1 MKTTQKFYKM
11 PQALFSDKFSQL
23 SNDAKILYMLLLNRK
38 SLSEKND
45 FNDENGNTVVLFSN
59 LEVCRSIG
67 CGHDKA
73 TAMFRELEEYQLI
86 HRRKQG
92 KVHIMEEKDRLIDT
106 KEVAKVLGCSLPTA
120 RRIMQREDFPL
131 IRVGK
136 NMKVSPEAL
145 REWMKNRRV

>member
-45 FNDENGNTVVLFSN
+45 FNDENGNTVVMFSN

-92 KVHIMEEKDRLIDT
+92 KGKPDCAPRRRAD
-106 KEVAKVLGCSLPTA
+106 SLAGGNPV
-120 RRIMQREDFPL
+120 R
-131 IRVGK
+131 
-136 NMKVSPEAL
+136 
-145 REWMKNRRV
+145 